1 MKIISIVGARP
12 QFVKAAPLSKEL
24 RKNFREILL
33 HTGQHYDHNMSPIFF
48 KELSIPKPDYNL
60 GIGSGSHGEQ
70 TGKMLG
76 AIEKILLKEAP
87 DLVLVYGDT
96 NSTLAGALAAAKL
109 HIPIAHVEAGLRSY
123 NRKMPEEINRVVVDH
138 LSDLLFCPTETAV
151 SNLKLEGIT
160 RGVFNTGDIMLDS
173 LSSSLK
179 AAQRQ
184 SRILEK
190 LNLKPKTYLYATVH
204 RPENTDNRRNLK
216 NILDAF
222 GGSGKTIVFPVHPRT
237 KAAIKN
243 LKFKIKNLPNV
254 KFIDPVGYLDSLQL
268 QVNAKKVL
276 TDSGGIQKEAYVL
289 KVPCITLRTETEWK
303 ETVKDGWN
311 VVVGASKEKISD
323 SIKNFSPKGKQ
334 NNYFGTGDSVSK
346 IVKIISNY

>member
-76 AIEKILLKEAP
+76 AIEKILLKEEP

-179 AAQRQ
+179 AAQRK
-184 SRILEK
+184 SRTLEK
-190 LNLKPKTYLYATVH
+190 LNLKSKTYLYATVH

-222 GGSGKTIVFPVHPRT
+222 GESDKTIVFPVHPRT
-237 KAAIKN
+237 QRMIKEFK
-243 LKFKIKNLPNV
+243 LKIPKN
-254 KFIDPVGYLDSLQL
+254 IRMISPVGYLDSLQL
-268 QVNAKKVL
+268 QVSAKKVL

-311 VVVGASKEKISD
+311 VVVGANKEKIID

>member
-60 GIGSGSHGEQ
+60 SIGSGSHGEQ
-70 TGKMLG
+70 TGKMLE
-76 AIEKILLKEAP
+76 AIEQILLKEEP
-87 DLVLVYGDT
+87 NRVLVYGDT
-96 NSTLAGALAAAKL
+96 NSTLAGALAAVKL
-109 HIPIAHVEAGLRSY
+109 NIPIAHVEAGLRSY
-123 NRKMPEEINRVVVDH
+123 NREMPEEINRVIVDH

-179 AAQRQ
+179 AAQRK
-184 SRILEK
+184 SRTLEK
-190 LNLKPKTYLYATVH
+190 LNLKSKTYLYATVH

-222 GGSGKTIVFPVHPRT
+222 GESDKTIVFPVHPRT
-237 KAAIKN
+237 QRMIKEFK
-243 LKFKIKNLPNV
+243 LKTPKN
-254 KFIDPVGYLDSLQL
+254 IRMISPVGYLDSLQL
-268 QVNAKKVL
+268 QVSAKKVL

-311 VVVGASKEKISD
+311 VVVGANKEKIID
-323 SIKNFSPKGKQ
+323 SIKNFSPRGKQ

>member
-76 AIEKILLKEAP
+76 AIEKILLKEEP

>member
-70 TGKMLG
+70 TGKMLE
-76 AIEKILLKEAP
+76 AIEQILLKEEP
-87 DLVLVYGDT
+87 NRVLVYGDT
-96 NSTLAGALAAAKL
+96 NSTLAGALAAVKL
-109 HIPIAHVEAGLRSY
+109 NIPIAHVEAGLRSY
-123 NRKMPEEINRVVVDH
+123 NREMPEEINRVIVDH

-179 AAQRQ
+179 AAQRK
-184 SRILEK
+184 SRTLEK
-190 LNLKPKTYLYATVH
+190 LNLKSKTYLYATVH